1 MMILLNTVLVATDFG
16 ETSRAALDYGRNLA
30 HAFGGTLHLL
40 NVVDTAVAVSAA
52 EFYPT
57 SSRDVRTELIEEAHR
72 GLDALLTRDD
82 RERLH
87 AVPAVRAS
95 GSVAATIVEYAKQT
109 HVDVIVVGTHGRGPI
124 AHFFMGSVAEY
135 VARHAP
141 CPVLVVRLNE
151 HEFIIPDPVGVHARI

>member
-1 MMILLNTVLVATDFG
+1 MILLNAVLVATDFG

-30 HAFGGTLHLL
+30 KAFGGTLHVL

-52 EFYPT
+52 EFYPDGSGDMKT
-57 SSRDVRTELIEEAHR
+57 TLIQEAYR
-72 GLDALLTRDD
+72 SLAALLTRND

-95 GSVAATIVEYAKQT
+95 GSVAETIVEYAKQT
-109 HVDVIVVGTHGRGPI
+109 RMDVIVVGTHGRGAI

-141 CPVLVVRLNE
+141 CPVLVVRPNA
-151 HEFIIPDPVGVHARI
+151 HEFIAPDPVGVHARA

>member
-1 MMILLNTVLVATDFG
+1 MILLNSVLVATDFG

-30 HAFGGTLHLL
+30 KAFGGTLHLL
-40 NVVDTAVAVSAA
+40 SVVDTAVAVSAA
-52 EFYPT
+52 EFY
-57 SSRDVRTELIEEAHR
+57 SASNLETELVEEAQR
-72 GLDALLTRDD
+72 GLDALLTTDD

-124 AHFFMGSVAEY
+124 AHFFMGSVAEH
-135 VARHAP
+135 VVRHAP
-141 CPVLVVRLNE
+141 CPVLVVRPNE
-151 HEFIIPDPVGVHARI
+151 HEFIVPDPVGVHARI